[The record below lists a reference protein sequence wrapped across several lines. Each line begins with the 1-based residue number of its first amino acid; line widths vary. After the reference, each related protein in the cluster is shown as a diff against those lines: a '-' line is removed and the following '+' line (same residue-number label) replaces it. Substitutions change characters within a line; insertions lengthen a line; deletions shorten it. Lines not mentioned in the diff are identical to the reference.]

1 MSYDPVNPVLL
12 ESRSDEHGNLGL
24 CIPAPL
30 LTRLKEQMQASV
42 EEKIIIKNAF
52 YTFIYFDFRIR
63 ASLFDMCVFRAQLW

>member
-42 EEKIIIKNAF
+42 EKKNNKKCFLYF
-52 YTFIYFDFRIR
+52 YIF
-63 ASLFDMCVFRAQLW
+63 

>member
-42 EEKIIIKNAF
+42 EKKKNNKKCFLYF
-52 YTFIYFDFRIR
+52 YIF
-63 ASLFDMCVFRAQLW
+63 